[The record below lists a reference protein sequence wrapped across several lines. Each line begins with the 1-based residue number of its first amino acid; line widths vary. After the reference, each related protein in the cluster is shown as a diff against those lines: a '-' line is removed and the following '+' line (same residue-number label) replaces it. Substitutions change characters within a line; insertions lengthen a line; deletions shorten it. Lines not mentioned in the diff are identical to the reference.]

1 MPSGGR
7 TWDIEHGR
15 EGLSVD
21 TFIQQVVSGLAT
33 GGIYGSL
40 ALALVMIY
48 QATDVVNYAQGEMAM
63 FSTYLAWTM
72 LNAGLPYWVAFAATL
87 AIAFVGGIVIERVV
101 IRPVEN
107 APVLTIVIV
116 CIGLLVILNSV
127 AGWIYSYIQKPFPSP
142 FPDRPIALSSALV
155 GGHDIVFGAHDLG
168 AIGVTLVVLAFLYVF
183 FRYTTLGLAMRA
195 AAQNPASSRL
205 VGIRVGWM
213 LALGWGLAALVGAVA
228 GMMVAPVVFLDP
240 NMMSGILIYAFAS
253 ATLGGFTSPGGAVIG
268 GLIVGVIEN
277 LVGTYVR
284 FIGTELKLTVALA
297 LILVVLV
304 VKPSGLFGRAAVHR
318 V

>member
-1 MPSGGR
+1 M
-7 TWDIEHGR
+7 
-15 EGLSVD
+15 D
-21 TFIQQVVSGLAT
+21 TFFQQVISGLAT

-72 LNAGLPYWVAFAATL
+72 INAGLPYWVAFFATL
-87 AIAFVGGIVIERVV
+87 VLAFVGGVVIERVV

-107 APVLTIVIV
+107 APVLTIVMV
-116 CIGLLVILNSV
+116 CIGLLVILRSI

-142 FPDRPIALSSALV
+142 FPQTPLQLGALIL
-155 GGHDIVFGAHDLG
+155 GAHDVG
-168 AIGVTLVVLAFLYVF
+168 AIGVTLVVLVFLYVF
-183 FRYTTLGLAMRA
+183 FRYTPLGLAMRA
-195 AAQNPASSRL
+195 AAQNPVSSRL

-213 LALGWGLAALVGAVA
+213 LALGWGLAALVGAVG
-228 GMMVAPVVFLDP
+228 GMMVAPIVFLDP
-240 NMMSGILIYAFAS
+240 NMMAGILIYAFAS
-253 ATLGGFTSPGGAVIG
+253 ATLGGFNSPGGAVVG
-268 GLIVGVIEN
+268 GFIVGVVEN
-277 LVGTYVR
+277 LVGTYVK

-297 LILVVLV
+297 MILIVLV
-304 VKPSGLFGRAAVHR
+304 VRPSGLFGRVAVHR